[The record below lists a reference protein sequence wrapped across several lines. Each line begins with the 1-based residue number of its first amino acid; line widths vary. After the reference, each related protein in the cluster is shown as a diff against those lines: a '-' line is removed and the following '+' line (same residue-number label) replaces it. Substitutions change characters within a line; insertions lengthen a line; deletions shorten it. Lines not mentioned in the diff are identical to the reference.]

1 MQSSEEYSCDVSKL
15 PTSDELRQTINSIRN
30 MQQNGKTIQE
40 VREHF
45 PDFCKKYP
53 KLVDKV
59 MESDVNQL
67 QLSYIMSMF
76 ERVQQRSTT
85 FEEASKAI
93 GKDMFDRYVA
103 PELSP
108 QQLERVQ
115 KKMQHL
121 QTLSPEEQ
129 AMAAAQFAQQQPTK
143 PLSSSSS
150 ATADDTT
157 ATRSKHAHV
166 GGNKKSSRKKRER
179 AKRENQWKTAHI
191 MQKKKIFLILF
202 FQKLKVCGAN
212 VV

>member
-1 MQSSEEYSCDVSKL
+1 MQSSDEYSCDVSKL

-30 MQQNGKTIQE
+30 MQQNGKTVQE
-40 VREHF
+40 VREHY

-76 ERVQQRSTT
+76 ERVQQRNTT

-129 AMAAAQFAQQQPTK
+129 AMAAAQLAQQQVNPS
-143 PLSSSSS
+143 SSSSS
-150 ATADDTT
+150 ATADTT
-157 ATRSKHAHV
+157 ATQSKSKNTHV
-166 GGNKKSSRKKRER
+166 GGNKKTSRKRRER
-179 AKRENQWKTAHI
+179 ANK
-191 MQKKKIFLILF
+191 
-202 FQKLKVCGAN
+202 
-212 VV
+212 